1 MCAVR
6 RLGALCAR
14 TEQSGPLDPR
24 AAVNVDRD
32 PIAATELSAVAKEPG
47 RMLPDL
53 KTTTWRRSRGS
64 EASLALA
71 RISGNGFAAV
81 LVELIESTLM
91 DRAEQYIEI
100 VGAPQGV
107 GGAPL
112 DGRLRHRLLVAHL
125 AEPLPGGRAE
135 DRLSVASF
143 VSRGRR
149 TLRRCRPALQLWPGV
164 CDRSIRVCRCHAEP
178 GRNDSPSE
186 TLW

>member
-71 RISGNGFAAV
+71 RSSGNGFAAV
-81 LVELIESTLM
+81 LVELIESMLM
-91 DRAEQYIEI
+91 DHAEQYIEI
-100 VGAPQGV
+100 VGTRKGLGV
-107 GGAPL
+107 
-112 DGRLRHRLLVAHL
+112 
-125 AEPLPGGRAE
+125 
-135 DRLSVASF
+135 RLSMDHFGTGS
-143 VSRGRR
+143 SSR
-149 TLRRCRPALQLWPGV
+149 TLLSRCPVDELKI
-164 CDRSIRVCRCHAEP
+164 D
-178 GRNDSPSE
+178 
-186 TLW
+186 